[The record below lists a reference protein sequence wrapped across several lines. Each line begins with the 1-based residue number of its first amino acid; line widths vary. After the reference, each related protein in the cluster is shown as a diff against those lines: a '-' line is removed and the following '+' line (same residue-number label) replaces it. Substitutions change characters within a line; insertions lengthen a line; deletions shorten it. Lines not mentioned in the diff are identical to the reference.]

1 MTELKLKP
9 ITAYT
14 INSADDERR
23 SSDKGIYRRYQVAL
37 DNAPKSGWYGSNGT
51 VETLKDIYEDEHGDV
66 YRVTKFGKS
75 TDDLEEYNQMMREVI
90 NSKLTPEELK
100 FLKENK

>member
-14 INSADDERR
+14 INSADDERK
-23 SSDKGIYRRYQVAL
+23 SSDKGIYRNYSIASQK
-37 DNAPKSGWYGSNGT
+37 APKSGWYGSDGT
-51 VETLKDIYEDEHGDV
+51 VETLNGIYEDENGDV

-75 TDDLEEYNQMMREVI
+75 TDDLEVYTKSMSETI
-90 NSKLTPEELK
+90 KSKLTPEELE
-100 FLKENK
+100 FLKIK